1 MQQIK
6 LFSSSFSDKKS
17 LELRRRKLAISG
29 LYGSR
34 IQCRFCNEKLQGNK
48 QYFHHVRQFHLP
60 GISKTSQNDST
71 IPLPE
76 EITPQPTPIK
86 KVWSERVYL
95 TRKGKNQR
103 NPSILV
109 TNIEGSKTQYF
120 YNEVARIQKSIQILL
135 ILAFLI
141 VIS

>member
-1 MQQIK
+1 MDNYPPTSSCLCKYWMTLKDTWDLDIVRPLVVNKCNK
-6 LFSSSFSDKKS
+6 LNFFSSSFSDKKS

-60 GISKTSQNDST
+60 GISKTSQNDSNST

-86 KVWSERVYL
+86 KVWSDSVFL
-95 TRKGKNQR
+95 IRKAKNQR
-103 NPSILV
+103 NPL
-109 TNIEGSKTQYF
+109 F
-120 YNEVARIQKSIQILL
+120 
-135 ILAFLI
+135 
-141 VIS
+141 